1 MEFLVLWEQTCG
13 SQLERVSFDSMATY
27 NKVSSEMVPGKS
39 DSIPW
44 HEIPVVAII
53 DDIRQGSQVQPFFLK
68 ALEFIISTCRH
79 QK

>member
-1 MEFLVLWEQTCG
+1 MTRWLLN
-13 SQLERVSFDSMATY
+13 Y
-27 NKVSSEMVPGKS
+27 KVSSELVPGKS

-53 DDIRQGSQVQPFFLK
+53 DDIRQGSQVQPFLFK
-68 ALEFIISTCRH
+68 ALEFIISTCRR